1 MRENFPIDEMDFLS
15 FKDVKTIDFT
25 KDRDI
30 INILGYNNET
40 DNLVRIDP
48 QGIYENMLED
58 GARIVITKNTKDG
71 KFTINHK
78 YDATLLAKI
87 DDALKNITKN
97 VSPNC
102 SSECT
107 GSCIEFCSFNCS
119 ATCIYNCANTST
131 L

>member
-97 VSPNC
+97 VPSNC

-107 GSCIEFCSFNCS
+107 G
-119 ATCIYNCANTST
+119 
-131 L
+131 